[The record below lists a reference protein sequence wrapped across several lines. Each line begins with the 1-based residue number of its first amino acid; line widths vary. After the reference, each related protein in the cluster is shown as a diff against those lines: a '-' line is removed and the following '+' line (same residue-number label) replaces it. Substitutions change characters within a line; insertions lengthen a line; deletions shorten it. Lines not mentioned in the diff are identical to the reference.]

1 MEKAEIHF
9 ILEEFFNGLLGIA
22 DIVHVEQLHSLKGN
36 PKTYSFS
43 IRTVFSADGWM
54 VPLFIRGF
62 AAKVDGSY
70 RFLFLA
76 APDSERDMVERAGL
90 DLIRRPMMKEVKK

>member
-22 DIVHVEQLHSLKGN
+22 DIVHVEQLHSLKGS

-43 IRTVFSADGWM
+43 IRPAFSADGFLL
-54 VPLFIRGF
+54 PLFIRGF
-62 AAKVDGSY
+62 ASKVGDSY

-76 APDSERDMVERAGL
+76 APDSQKDMVSEAGL
-90 DLIRRPMMKEVKK
+90 SLMKRREEKK